1 MMPPGDGPV
10 PPPGDEPRPGHGE
23 PPVAGSPPGRG
34 FGQRPAIGKRSPLA
48 GMIPAGGVRIDL
60 APPGSDQPPEP
71 PPSRDELVRR
81 IPVFVRPG
89 VVAALSV
96 CAGVAAADGLGAASM
111 PGSGLLLAAALLCAV
126 IAAFVP
132 ALAGGGRTG
141 RGIAI
146 SMLAL
151 ACAGLGAARTTA
163 VLYERTRDDLAT
175 VLAASAPAPVASS
188 PAARNRP
195 PSVVLTVSGIVE
207 SVELASA
214 DPRPSPFANDSASGF
229 RPVDHGT
236 AVLRVRE
243 LAGRPVTGRLRLAL
257 PPDVVL
263 SVGANVSVTGQFLA
277 PSEPGAPGQRQAE
290 RIATASGMAGTL
302 LCRDGSLVR
311 SLDPPGPVAA
321 AEGRTRAMI
330 DSLRSTTR
338 GLLGLSATPPSAGS
352 GSASPPQRAEVDA
365 LIAALLLG
373 EYQPA
378 IRETS
383 DRFARLGL
391 LHALSISG
399 FHIAVIAAVVGVL
412 LRLAGL
418 LGRANRIALVMV
430 VVLYML
436 MLPAAAPITRSGLTM
451 AAGALVLTLGR
462 SYDPLNILGFIA
474 AGLALWN
481 PVDVFTPG
489 FPLTFIA
496 TGALLRFTGPIAGVA
511 TGLVARLI
519 QPESERLR
527 GALATGWSWRP
538 LAGALLRAV
547 LAAVG
552 VGLVIW
558 CVTAPTIVAASGWL
572 SLLGIFISLALAP
585 LISGVL
591 VLSLLGI
598 LAGLAATLVGA
609 DAASMLWLMAP
620 ARWLAGITLWLST
633 QADAVPGVAVLLPP
647 LGATLGPIWAV
658 ATTAMVWF
666 ALEARLVLGWR
677 GGFGRLLRTGGVVAL
692 LLILAVTLYRG
703 DTAASGPGTV
713 DQISVGSGTATLVRG
728 VPQGAPAGT
737 MLIDP
742 GSRGPN
748 GAAAAAAA
756 LRRALRELGSGST
769 PDVLITGATVQHA
782 GALPELVESMGVRRV
797 MLAHGLSRLVATGPD
812 RPISKL
818 VAGLRARGISIVELA
833 PGTVLQYGT
842 NAVRLGANR
851 DGTDRYEILGMSP
864 PPGGD

>member
-10 PPPGDEPRPGHGE
+10 PPQGSGPGPDPGG
-23 PPVAGSPPGRG
+23 PPAPGNPPGRG

-48 GMIPAGGVRIDL
+48 GMVPAGGVRIDL
-60 APPGSDQPPEP
+60 APPGGDQPPDL
-71 PPSRDELVRR
+71 PPSRDEVVRR
-81 IPVFVRPG
+81 MPVFVRPG
-89 VVAALSV
+89 VVAALAV
-96 CAGVAAADGLGAASM
+96 CVGVAAADAIGEASM
-111 PGSGLLLAAALLCAV
+111 PGSGVLLAAALLSAITAAALPPLLGVSRARRAV
-126 IAAFVP
+126 
-132 ALAGGGRTG
+132 T
-141 RGIAI
+141 I
-146 SMLAL
+146 SLLAL

-163 VLYERTRDDLAT
+163 VLHERVRDDLAT
-175 VLAASAPAPVASS
+175 VLAASAPAPVASA

-195 PSVVLTVSGIVE
+195 PAAVLTVSGIVE

-214 DPRPSPFANDSASGF
+214 DPRPSPFASDGASGF

-243 LAGRPVTGRLRLAL
+243 LAGQPITGRLRLAL
-257 PPDVVL
+257 PPEVVL
-263 SVGANVSVTGQFLA
+263 RVGANVSVTGQFLA
-277 PSEPGAPGQRQAE
+277 PSAPGAPGQRQAE
-290 RIATASGMAGTL
+290 RNAAATGMAGTL
-302 LCRDGSLVR
+302 LCRDGSLIR
-311 SLDPPGPVAA
+311 QLDPPGPLAA
-321 AEGRTRAMI
+321 AEGSARAAI

-338 GLLGLSATPPSAGS
+338 GLLGLSAKPAAAGS
-352 GSASPPQRAEVDA
+352 GSASTPQRAEVDA

-418 LGRANRIALVMV
+418 LGRANRIALVAV

-451 AAGALVLTLGR
+451 AAGALVLTIGR
-462 SYDPLNILGFIA
+462 AYDPLNILGFIA
-474 AGLALWN
+474 ASLALWN

-496 TGALLRFTGPIAGVA
+496 TGALLRFTGPVSGVA
-511 TGLVARLI
+511 TALVARLI

-538 LAGALLRAV
+538 LAAAVLRAV
-547 LAAVG
+547 LAAG
-552 VGLVIW
+552 GIGLVIW

-572 SLLGIFISLALAP
+572 SLVGILISLALAP

-598 LAGLAATLVGA
+598 LAGLAASLAGA
-609 DAASMLWLMAP
+609 DAATTLWLMAP

-633 QADAVPGVAVLLPP
+633 QADSVPGVAVLLPP
-647 LGATLGPIWAV
+647 LGPTLGPIWAV

-677 GGFGRLLRTGGVVAL
+677 GGIGRVLRASGVVTV

-703 DTAASGPGTV
+703 DTAASGSGQV

-737 MLIDP
+737 LLIDP

-756 LRRALRELGSGST
+756 LRRALRELGCGST

-782 GALPELVESMGVRRV
+782 GALPELIESMGVRRV

-812 RPISKL
+812 RPISKV
-818 VAGLRARGISIVELA
+818 VAGLRARGISIVELP
-833 PGTVLQYGT
+833 PGAVLQYGT